1 MALTFKQAKRVVLAR
16 YPHAHMIAF
25 SGHQL
30 VDGVEG
36 IELSEPVRAYDNGFG
51 ESHWVEAARRIMEQ
65 EVTP

>member
-1 MALTFKQAKRVVLAR
+1 MVLTFKQAKKIVLDR
-16 YPHAHMIAF
+16 YPKANMIAF

-51 ESHWVEAARRIMEQ
+51 EQHWQQAAKRIME
-65 EVTP
+65 TGA